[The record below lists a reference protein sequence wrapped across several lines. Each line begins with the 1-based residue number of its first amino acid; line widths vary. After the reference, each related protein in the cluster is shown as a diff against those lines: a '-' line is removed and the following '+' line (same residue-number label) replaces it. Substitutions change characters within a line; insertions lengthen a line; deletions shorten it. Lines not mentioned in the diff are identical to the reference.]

1 MVGVR
6 VLVGLGVGLV
16 EGVDVWLAV
25 GAMVVVRVLV
35 GLGVGFVDGVDEGLT
50 VGVLVGLV
58 VGFKSLAEVADLGL
72 PLVG

>member
-1 MVGVR
+1 MVGLR
-6 VLVGLGVGLV
+6 VLVGFGVGFVEGVDVGLAVGAMVGLRVLVGFGVGLV
-16 EGVDVWLAV
+16 EGVD
-25 GAMVVVRVLV
+25 
-35 GLGVGFVDGVDEGLT
+35 EGLA

>member
-1 MVGVR
+1 MGTLVGLR
-6 VLVGLGVGLV
+6 VLVGLGVRLV

-25 GAMVVVRVLV
+25 GAM
-35 GLGVGFVDGVDEGLT
+35 
-50 VGVLVGLV
+50 VGLV